1 MDKFLNGFVWAEW
14 GYNKFNGWQLAHGL
28 NLYFDFTLYGGFHKW
43 WYPRMVD
50 LQWKIF
56 LKMDDLGVPLF

>member
-14 GYNKFNGWQLAHGL
+14 GYKKFNGWQLAHGL

-56 LKMDDLGVPLF
+56 